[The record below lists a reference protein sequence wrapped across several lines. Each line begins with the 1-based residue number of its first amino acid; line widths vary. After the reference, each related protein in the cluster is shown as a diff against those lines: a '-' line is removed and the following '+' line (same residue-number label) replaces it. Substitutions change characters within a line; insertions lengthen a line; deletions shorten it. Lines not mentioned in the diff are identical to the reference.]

1 MKKIAIAVALAFG
14 LGALGFVTSADAAKV
29 SNARYAACWKQVM
42 KQRAYAP
49 GAITLVDR
57 CSRGMPW

>member
-29 SNARYAACWKQVM
+29 SNARHAACWKQD
-42 KQRAYAP
+42 AP

-57 CSRGMPW
+57 CARGMMW